1 MLFNKIQDHKLLT
14 LYSIWTNGKE
24 FENNLWMYFKVIID
38 EFLIRSQFPFDLLI
52 VLELYIS
59 AVLLCFWTV
68 AESLAEVLKP
78 TYSCHSDN
86 LRESSELLCR
96 FEHKREQ
103 DANH

>member
-1 MLFNKIQDHKLLT
+1 MMFHRFWGQNVFRVQSAFYALQ
-14 LYSIWTNGKE
+14 S
-24 FENNLWMYFKVIID
+24 
-38 EFLIRSQFPFDLLI
+38 
-52 VLELYIS
+52 LEKTRIKSLSCS
-59 AVLLCFWTV
+59 ASEL
-68 AESLAEVLKP
+68 LAEDALKP